1 MRSVEERHRGEG
13 TTGGTRQRWPF
24 LRARWGDPRQGAACQ
39 APKAARQAP
48 EAASQ
53 AWRGASY
60 GPGGRIDR
68 RVVAR
73 EGGCTGGR

>member
-1 MRSVEERHRGEG
+1 MRGVEERHRGEG
-13 TTGGTRQRWPF
+13 ARGGTRQRWPF
-24 LRARWGDPRQGAACQ
+24 LRARWGDPRQTAAYQ

-60 GPGGRIDR
+60 EPGGRMGC
-68 RVVAR
+68 RVIAR
-73 EGGCTGGR
+73 EGGWTGGR